1 MRSASTPPNERERL
15 AALRRSRLLDTLPER
30 VFDDLAE
37 IVSAICGTPIGL
49 VTLVDE
55 HRQWFKARVGLE
67 ERETSRDVAFC
78 AYTILHEE
86 GLEVPDATA
95 DPRFA
100 DNPLVTGPM
109 HLRFYAGV
117 PLRDPDGHA
126 LGAVCALDR
135 RPRTL
140 TPPQRRALRALSHQ
154 AADALKLRATAH
166 ALEQARWQLED
177 LLEHT
182 QLLVQIVRADGTFH
196 FVNRSWREAL
206 GYSEAPLSSL
216 KFADVVGVED
226 QPQVPKLLGAE
237 GVEAQREVELRLVT
251 REGYP
256 LTVAA
261 SFIRRAGNGDEGGM
275 TLSLMRDVTELREV
289 ESLKRDFVSTV
300 SHELRTPLTS
310 IRGALGL
317 LRGGVMGPLSE
328 EARGL
333 VDIAHANAERL
344 IRLVNDILDM
354 EKLDAGR
361 VELFLQD
368 VEPGELVRCAV
379 EAIGGMAQEMKV
391 PIQTEVGPC
400 PPLKADPER
409 MVQVLGNLLSNAV
422 KFSSAGAPV
431 CLTVGTTA
439 QGWARFEVQD
449 KGPGI
454 PPGQL
459 RLLFQR
465 FRQLESADTRRRGG
479 TGLGLAISQSLVEQH
494 GGRIGVESTPG
505 VGSTFWVELP
515 SAVHDARVARVP
527 IVLATRNGALAARMC
542 RLLDEEGYR
551 MVQTESAEET
561 EEQVKQLKP
570 AAAMIDVELATDAGL
585 ELLGRLRGQ
594 AELAEVPVVLLTC
607 DDSGAPALPLMV
619 EFLPNL
625 LNPEQLRRTLHR
637 LVRRPG
643 AARALVVDDDASL
656 RAVVAAQLRGMGVEC
671 AEASNGAEAI
681 EKAREVQPDLLILD
695 VRMPTFDGFQM
706 VNALRQGPLRHLPV
720 LVYTEHEPGPAER
733 EALRLGVTRFLTKS
747 RASEEELLSA
757 VRALLDEHL
766 PASPDTQGAK
776 KPGG

>member
-1 MRSASTPPNERERL
+1 MGSAPIAPNERERL
-15 AALRRSRLLDTLPER
+15 AALRRSRLLDTLAEQA
-30 VFDDLAE
+30 FDDLAE

-49 VTLVDE
+49 VSLVDE
-55 HRQWFKARVGLE
+55 HRQWFKARMGLE

-126 LGAVCALDR
+126 LGAVCALDM

-140 TPPQRRALRALSHQ
+140 TPEQRRALRALSRQ
-154 AADALKLRATAH
+154 ATEALRLRVTAQ

-182 QLLVQIVRADGTFH
+182 QMLVQIVRADGTFH

-206 GYSEAPLSSL
+206 GYTEGSVSSL
-216 KFADVVGVED
+216 KFADVVAEED
-226 QPQVPKLLGAE
+226 QPRVPELLGAE
-237 GVEAQREVELRLVT
+237 GARAQREVELRLVT
-251 REGYP
+251 RQGQP

-261 SFIRRAGNGDEGGM
+261 SFIRRAGSGEEGGM
-275 TLSLMRDVTELREV
+275 TLGLIRDVTELREV
-289 ESLKRDFVSTV
+289 ERLKRDFISTV

-317 LRGGVMGPLSE
+317 LRGGIAGPLPE
-328 EARGL
+328 EARSL
-333 VDIAHANAERL
+333 VDIAHGNAERL

-361 VELFLQD
+361 VELSLQD
-368 VEPGELVRCAV
+368 VEPGELVRCAL
-379 EAIGGMAQEMKV
+379 ESIGGMAQEMKV
-391 PIQTEVGPC
+391 PVRTEVGPC
-400 PPLKADPER
+400 PPLKVDPER
-409 MVQVLGNLLSNAV
+409 MVQVLNNLLSNAV
-422 KFSSAGAPV
+422 KFSPADAPV
-431 CLTVGTTA
+431 RLWVGTSA
-439 QGWARFEVQD
+439 QGWTRFEVQD
-449 KGPGI
+449 QGPGI
-454 PPGQL
+454 SPGQR

-465 FRQLESADTRRRGG
+465 FRQLENVDTRRRGG
-479 TGLGLAISQSLVEQH
+479 TGLGLAISQALVEQH

-505 VGSTFWVELP
+505 GGSTFWVELP
-515 SAVHDARVARVP
+515 PAAHAARVARVP
-527 IVLATRNGALAARMC
+527 IVLATRNGALAARVC

-551 MVQTESAEET
+551 MVQAGSSEEAEA
-561 EEQVKQLKP
+561 QVHHLKP
-570 AAAMIDVELATDAGL
+570 EAVMIDVALAADAGL

-619 EFLPNL
+619 EHLPNL
-625 LNPEQLRRTLHR
+625 LNPEQLRRTLRR

-643 AARALVVDDDASL
+643 AARVLVVDDDASL
-656 RAVVAAQLRGMGVEC
+656 RAILAAQLRRTGVEC
-671 AEASNGAEAI
+671 AEAGNGAEAI

-695 VRMPTFDGFQM
+695 VHMPTLDGFQT
-706 VNALRQGPLRHLPV
+706 VEALRQGPLRHLPV
-720 LVYTEHEPGPAER
+720 LIYTVDEPGPAQR

-757 VRALLDEHL
+757 VRALLGEHL
-766 PASPDTQGAK
+766 PVPPNAQGAK